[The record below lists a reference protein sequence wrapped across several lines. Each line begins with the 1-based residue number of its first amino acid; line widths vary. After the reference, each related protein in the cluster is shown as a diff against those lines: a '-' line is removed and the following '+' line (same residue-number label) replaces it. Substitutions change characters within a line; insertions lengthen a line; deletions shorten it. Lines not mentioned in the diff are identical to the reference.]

1 MKILHL
7 ECKRGVSGDML
18 LAALLDM
25 ARDQQGPDLPWLQN
39 ALTPLHLEF
48 DIQGFTHKVS
58 SIKTARI
65 EITPKTD
72 QPLRTLPEITSILNG
87 ADIPDQVRTQALQAF
102 KLLGQAEANVHDMPL
117 EKVHF
122 HEIGAVDT
130 MVDIVGVLLLVD
142 ALNVD
147 QVHATPVD
155 LGSGYVHMAHGIFP
169 VPAPACAELAKNMPV
184 FASNIGMETATPT
197 GLTLLKLLV
206 DHWGEL
212 PAGRVQAVGYGSG
225 ARSNDQFPTFLRAFI
240 VQQSVTHQ
248 PADHAHTHL

>member
-1 MKILHL
+1 MNILHL

-25 ARDQQGPDLPWLQN
+25 ARGIQGPDLDWLQH
-39 ALTPLHLEF
+39 ALTPLHLKF
-48 DIQGFTHKVS
+48 DIQRFTHKVS

-72 QPLRTLPEITSILNG
+72 QPLRTLLEITSILNA
-87 ADIPDQVRTQALQAF
+87 ADIPDKVRTQALRAF
-102 KLLGQAEANVHDMPL
+102 EMLGQAEANVHDMPL
-117 EKVHF
+117 SEVHF

-130 MVDIVGVLLLVD
+130 LVDIVGVLLLVD
-142 ALNVD
+142 ALGVD

-169 VPAPACAELAKNMPV
+169 VPAPACAELSKNMPI
-184 FASNIGMETATPT
+184 FASDIGMETATPT

-212 PAGRVQAVGYGSG
+212 PAGRFQAVGYGSG
-225 ARSNDQFPTFLRAFI
+225 ARSNDQYPTFLRAFM
-240 VQQSVTHQ
+240 VQQSLTHQ
-248 PADHAHTHL
+248 PSGHTHTHP